1 MNLTDTYSKDVKSLE
16 TLSERHIFQCHL
28 GTPWETLSARHII
41 IFLLLEF
48 IPELKRSIPGDKSE
62 INLNNAYN
70 NN

>member
-1 MNLTDTYSKDVKSLE
+1 M
-16 TLSERHIFQCHL
+16 
-28 GTPWETLSARHII
+28 I
-41 IFLLLEF
+41 IFLLVGF